1 MNSARTERPEVRRF
15 IVGPLGT
22 NCYLVFERP
31 SMKGVL
37 IDPGEADSAVKEA
50 ISSEGVTVDWVI
62 NTHGH
67 ADHIKGNAYFS
78 YPVAIHSLDEGCL
91 SDPARNLSF
100 QTWPVEEVKAGRLLS
115 DGDII
120 SAGGLSFEVL
130 HTPGHTPG
138 GICLK
143 CGEMLF
149 SGDTLFFEGVGRTDL
164 PGGDYNALV
173 KSIEEKLFSL
183 PDLTQVF
190 PGHGVRTTIGHE
202 KQCNP
207 FMGHKDSTKG
217 LL

>member
-1 MNSARTERPEVRRF
+1 MNSAQTERPVVRRF

-22 NCYLVFERP
+22 NCYLVYDR
-31 SMKGVL
+31 SSKKGVL
-37 IDPGEADSAVKEA
+37 IDPGEADSSVKEV
-50 ISSEGVTVDWVI
+50 ISSEGLNIDWII

-91 SDPARNLSF
+91 SDPERNLSF
-100 QTWPVEEVKAGRLLS
+100 HGLFVEDVKAGRLLS
-115 DGDII
+115 EGEVIT
-120 SAGGLSFEVL
+120 AGNLSLEVL

-143 CGEMLF
+143 CGELLF

-164 PGGDYNALV
+164 PGGDYDALA
-173 KSIEEKLFSL
+173 KSIKEKLFSL
-183 PDLTQVF
+183 PDSTQVF

-202 KQCNP
+202 KKCNP
-207 FMGHKDSTKG
+207 FRGHRDG
-217 LL
+217 PEGVL